1 MWEDAERNQDT
12 KLCNMYTYIYMKI
25 TVRKYIKL
33 LRVAMTRWQNYEK
46 YLSSMCCYI
55 FSEFETM
62 NKYYFHNPK
71 IKFKK

>member
-1 MWEDAERNQDT
+1 MLNERTQDT
-12 KLCNMYTYIYMKI
+12 KLCKRYTYIYMKI
-25 TVRKYIKL
+25 PVRKYIKL
-33 LRVAMTRWQNYEK
+33 LRVAKTRWQNYEK